1 MNETN
6 QMTLTDDSGAEH
18 VVDILLTFD
27 SPEGK
32 HYVLFMDPAQPDSG
46 VYAYS
51 YDEDGNMEAVTD
63 EDELSMCEEVLGAFE
78 KDGDDSDVRES

>member
-6 QMTLTDDSGAEH
+6 QMTLTDDNGVDH
-18 VVDILLTFD
+18 VVEILLTFD

-32 HYVLFMDPAQPDSG
+32 HFVLFTDPAEPDSG
-46 VYAYS
+46 AYAYA

-78 KDGDDSDVRES
+78 KDGDDANVRKS